1 MSILLQITGAKN
13 LLSMRL
19 LKMIR
24 RIKKYRS
31 CFKNVN
37 MARFVDL
44 SENELSFLL
53 QEKDAENTKKYL
65 EEKGLSEGE
74 LITMF
79 G

>member
-1 MSILLQITGAKN
+1 
-13 LLSMRL
+13 
-19 LKMIR
+19 
-24 RIKKYRS
+24 
-31 CFKNVN
+31 